1 MLTVKRLNGTEL
13 FNSKEEI
20 INYFGEDFDPSENG
34 QGDIVIS
41 NENKEM
47 TISSLEDWEDFKS
60 LF

>member
-1 MLTVKRLNGTEL
+1 MLTIKRMNGKEL
-13 FNSKEEI
+13 FDTKEEV
-20 INYFGEDFDPSENG
+20 INYFGEDFNPSENG